1 MIVSEILAQELF
13 ARHEEYQEAFLN
25 NDYEAYKKIFASP
38 VCVLMGDSFEV
49 FDEVPNFAGDA
60 ASDDGWVRSE
70 FTPYEVIA
78 VSETKA
84 HLAIRNFS
92 RYAENDRL
100 LTSGSAMYIY
110 NRIDGE
116 WKISAISAIFVE
128 PL

>member
-1 MIVSEILAQELF
+1 MIVSETLAQELF
-13 ARHEEYQEAFLN
+13 ARHEEYLQAFLN
-25 NDYEAYKKIFASP
+25 NDYETYKKIFASP
-38 VCVLMGDSFEV
+38 VCVFMGDGFEV
-49 FDEVPNFAGDA
+49 FDEVPDLAGDA
-60 ASDDGWVRSE
+60 ASGDGWVRSE

-84 HLAIRNFS
+84 HLAIRNLS

-116 WKISAISAIFVE
+116 WKISAISGILVE
-128 PL
+128 PV

>member
-1 MIVSEILAQELF
+1 MIVSETLAQELF
-13 ARHEEYQEAFLN
+13 ARHEEYLQAFLN
-25 NDYEAYKKIFASP
+25 NDYETYKKIFASP
-38 VCVLMGDSFEV
+38 VCVFMGDGFEV
-49 FDEVPNFAGDA
+49 FDEVPDLAGDA
-60 ASDDGWVRSE
+60 ASGDGWVRSE

-116 WKISAISAIFVE
+116 WKISAISGILVE
-128 PL
+128 PV

>member
-1 MIVSEILAQELF
+1 MIVSETLAQELF
-13 ARHEEYQEAFLN
+13 ARHEEYLQAFLN
-25 NDYEAYKKIFASP
+25 NDYETYKKIFASP
-38 VCVLMGDSFEV
+38 VCVFMGDGFEV
-49 FDEVPNFAGDA
+49 FDEVPDLAGDA
-60 ASDDGWVRSE
+60 ASGDGWVRSE

-84 HLAIRNFS
+84 HLAIRHFS

-116 WKISAISAIFVE
+116 WKISAISGILVE
-128 PL
+128 PV

>member
-1 MIVSEILAQELF
+1 MIVSETLAQELF
-13 ARHEEYQEAFLN
+13 ARHEEYLQAFLN
-25 NDYEAYKKIFASP
+25 NDYETYKKIFASP
-38 VCVLMGDSFEV
+38 VCVFMGDSFEV

-84 HLAIRNFS
+84 HLAIRNLS

-116 WKISAISAIFVE
+116 WKISAISGILVE
-128 PL
+128 PV

>member
-1 MIVSEILAQELF
+1 MFVSETLAQELF
-13 ARHEEYQEAFLN
+13 ARHEEYLQAFLN
-25 NDYEAYKKIFASP
+25 NDYETYKKIFASP
-38 VCVLMGDSFEV
+38 VCVFMGDGFEV
-49 FDEVPNFAGDA
+49 FDEVPDLAGDA
-60 ASDDGWVRSE
+60 ASGDGWVRSE

-84 HLAIRNFS
+84 HLAIRHFS

-128 PL
+128 PV

>member
-1 MIVSEILAQELF
+1 ME
-13 ARHEEYQEAFLN
+13 
-25 NDYEAYKKIFASP
+25 
-38 VCVLMGDSFEV
+38 
-49 FDEVPNFAGDA
+49 
-60 ASDDGWVRSE
+60 
-70 FTPYEVIA
+70 YEVIA

-116 WKISAISAIFVE
+116 WKISKISAIFVE
-128 PL
+128 PA